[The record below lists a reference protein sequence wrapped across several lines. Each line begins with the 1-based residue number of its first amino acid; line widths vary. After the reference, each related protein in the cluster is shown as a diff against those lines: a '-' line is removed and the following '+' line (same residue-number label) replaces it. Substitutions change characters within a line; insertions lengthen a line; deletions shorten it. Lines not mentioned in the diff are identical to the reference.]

1 MLARSKRSAETGS
14 LAGKTSSQHSI
25 VAERLHNAAAGW
37 ILSCVAKNKAI
48 AEEVIRK
55 RGEANMMILFEE
67 CCEREEQY
75 LTVRHRKNFR
85 MLDTLQT

>member
-67 CCEREEQY
+67 C
-75 LTVRHRKNFR
+75 
-85 MLDTLQT
+85 